1 MNNKAKQSIKY
12 KVRTNMLRVSAF
24 FILIMFLSFSI
35 IIQYIFSKTASQNV
49 MVQLNYISAQLDFYL
64 SSTVNFSK
72 TLIIDDA
79 IQKKTKLYNQHPSF
93 FSPSDRKNLETKINN
108 IIQSNKFIYS
118 VSLFSLDKHLL
129 VSTYGSQYQSN
140 NTIHEENAPVW
151 FTHKLHD
158 IYKKTPD
165 IHLLSF
171 QQPFYSLQTGEKI
184 GYIELSISEASIHDI
199 YLDKATLD
207 SQIFI
212 TNEKGIVQSSDGSL
226 ELESFTPIKKMIG
239 KINTKTVSPHYIV
252 FSRYI
257 PELNWYIIDRIKPS
271 IYYSPIYSSVIITIL
286 VTTLC
291 IICCSFISKKLAN
304 NVTTPIYDLIRHI
317 FKVKNGFWT
326 TINSPANDTDIN
338 LLYDEF
344 NKMILSQK
352 DLKNSVVKAQKEK
365 DRLSLNLLQQQVNP
379 HFLYNTLDNI
389 CALAELDEKENLI
402 NLVMNLSTFYRTSL
416 CKGKFLI
423 TLKEEL
429 SLTEAYLHIMEIRY
443 YHKFTYEIECPE
455 SLLNYTCI
463 KLLLQPLI
471 ENSIYHGIKE
481 ITYPGIIKINVFEQN
496 EQLKIIVSDNGKG
509 FVENDIKK
517 FKGDKHHF
525 GIWSINQRIQL
536 YFGKNYGLVIE
547 HGVPVGCIVTITLP
561 LRKDFKDE
569 L

>member
-1 MNNKAKQSIKY
+1 MKNTSKQSIKY

-24 FILIMFLSFSI
+24 FILVMFLSFSV
-35 IIQYIFSKTASQNV
+35 IIQYIFSTTASKNV

-72 TLIIDDA
+72 TLIIDDI
-79 IQKKTKLYNQHPSF
+79 IQKKTKLYNQYPSM

-108 IIQSNKFIYS
+108 IIQSNNFIYS
-118 VSLFSLDKHLL
+118 VSLFSLDKHIIA
-129 VSTYGSQYQSN
+129 STYSSQYQSN
-140 NTIHEENAPVW
+140 NTICKSDTPVW
-151 FTHKLHD
+151 FTHKLCD

-171 QQPFYSLQTGEKI
+171 QQPFYSLQTGEKL
-184 GYIELSISEASIHDI
+184 GYIELSINEDSIHDI

-212 TNEKGIVQSSDGSL
+212 TDEAGIVQSSDGSL
-226 ELESFTPIKKMIG
+226 ALESSTPIKTKFG
-239 KINTKTVSPHYIV
+239 KSSNKTISPQYIV
-252 FSRYI
+252 FSKHI
-257 PELNWYIIDRIKPS
+257 PELNWYIINRIKPS
-271 IYYSPIYSSVIITIL
+271 IYYSPIYSSVVITIL
-286 VTTLC
+286 VTILC

-317 FKVKNGFWT
+317 FKIKNGFWT
-326 TINSPANDTDIN
+326 TIDLPTNDTDIK

-344 NKMILSQK
+344 NKMILSQEALK
-352 DLKNSVVKAQKEK
+352 DSVVKAQKEK

-481 ITYPGIIKINVFEQN
+481 ITYPGIIKIKVFEQN
-496 EQLKIIVSDNGKG
+496 EQLIIIVSDNGKG
-509 FVENDIKK
+509 FEENDIQK
-517 FKGDKHHF
+517 FKGDQHHF

-536 YFGKNYGLVIE
+536 YFGKKYGLVIE
-547 HGVPVGCIVTITLP
+547 HGVPCGCTVTISLP
-561 LRKDFKDE
+561 LRKGFEDE
-569 L
+569 I